1 MLALVR
7 TACNLHVTKPLTSPL
22 KFAECAFLKIRTAVW
37 TKTIHQCIAN
47 SIQRRSAAISSA
59 TSFAEFVHFG
69 AV

>member
-37 TKTIHQCIAN
+37 TKTIHQCIGKLN
-47 SIQRRSAAISSA
+47 SAA
-59 TSFAEFVHFG
+59 
-69 AV
+69 